1 MILIWGWRSRLKSI
15 GQGTFHCPHCQA
27 DRAYEHRQAR
37 RWFTLFWIPL
47 IPLKV
52 LGTFIECTTCRSG
65 YDERVLTMPTN
76 AALADNLSI
85 ALRGLVVAVIT
96 ADGSID
102 EAERTMAIHLV
113 SGQVDHAYGPA
124 ELEADLVAYAGHGVA
139 DVLGELAGTLNE
151 HGKERLVQTCIDLAR
166 ADGAIDEAELAVA
179 REVGAALLMSPA
191 HMRGV
196 IAESTERATGT

>member
-1 MILIWGWRSRLKSI
+1 MILIWGWKSRLKSL

-27 DRAYEHRQAR
+27 DRQYDHRQAR

-52 LGTFIECTTCRSG
+52 LGTFIECTTCTSG

-76 AALADNLSI
+76 ASLADNLSI

-96 ADGSID
+96 ADGAVSD
-102 EAERTMAIHLV
+102 TERTMAVHLV
-113 SGQVDHAYGPA
+113 SGQVDHAYGPD

-139 DVLGELAGTLNE
+139 DVLGELSGTLNE

-166 ADGAIDEAELAVA
+166 ADGSIDEAELAVA
-179 REVGAALLMSPA
+179 REVGAALLMTPA
-191 HMRGV
+191 HVKGV
-196 IAESTERATGT
+196 IAEALERA